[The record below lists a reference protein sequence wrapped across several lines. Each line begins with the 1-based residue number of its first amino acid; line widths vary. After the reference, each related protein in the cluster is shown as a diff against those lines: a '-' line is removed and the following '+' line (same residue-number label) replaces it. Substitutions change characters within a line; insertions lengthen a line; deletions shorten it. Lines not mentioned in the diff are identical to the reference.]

1 MSDMDTIAAVATPP
15 GVSAVAI
22 IRISGN
28 RSVDIGRA
36 SFSPLHRAGQ
46 ATWSDRAPVGR
57 DRTARLHRGW
67 ITDPESGEKIDDAL
81 AVRFHAPTSYTGEDL
96 VELHVHGGAGVVATC
111 LALVVRLGARLA
123 GPGEFT
129 KRAFLNGRLDLA
141 QAEAVADLIAAES
154 ERASKAAAHRLA
166 GGVGAELRK
175 LRSELLDRLVEIEA
189 HLDYPDEVPEPD
201 TAMLAASVR
210 GQLQTVEQLLAG
222 SGAARVLRD
231 GIDCVIAG
239 PPNAG
244 KSSLLNALLQAERAI
259 VSDIPGTTRDIVE
272 DRVVVEGVVL
282 RLRDTAG
289 LRRTTD
295 TIEAEGVTR
304 AQRAISGA
312 QLVIAV
318 IDASKQLGAD
328 DEAALELTAG
338 TTRIVL
344 GNKLDIGS
352 RGLDALRMRDGKDVF
367 VAGSVH
373 WPDTIRELREAIA
386 RLGWGGALDGS
397 RALVANARHIEAL
410 TRARESLSHAEK
422 TLAQALPI
430 DLVSTDLRGAV
441 AAYGEVTGDTVTEEV
456 LDGIFAR
463 FCVGK

>member
-1 MSDMDTIAAVATPP
+1 
-15 GVSAVAI
+15 
-22 IRISGN
+22 
-28 RSVDIGRA
+28 
-36 SFSPLHRAGQ
+36 
-46 ATWSDRAPVGR
+46 
-57 DRTARLHRGW
+57 
-67 ITDPESGEKIDDAL
+67 
-81 AVRFHAPTSYTGEDL
+81 
-96 VELHVHGGAGVVATC
+96 
-111 LALVVRLGARLA
+111 VRLGARLA

-244 KSSLLNALLQAERAI
+244 KSSLLNALLRAERAI

-318 IDASKQLGAD
+318 IDASKELGAD

-352 RGLDALRMRDGKDVF
+352 RGLAALRMRDGKDVF

>member
-1 MSDMDTIAAVATPP
+1 
-15 GVSAVAI
+15 
-22 IRISGN
+22 
-28 RSVDIGRA
+28 
-36 SFSPLHRAGQ
+36 
-46 ATWSDRAPVGR
+46 
-57 DRTARLHRGW
+57 
-67 ITDPESGEKIDDAL
+67 
-81 AVRFHAPTSYTGEDL
+81 
-96 VELHVHGGAGVVATC
+96 
-111 LALVVRLGARLA
+111 
-123 GPGEFT
+123 
-129 KRAFLNGRLDLA
+129 
-141 QAEAVADLIAAES
+141 
-154 ERASKAAAHRLA
+154 
-166 GGVGAELRK
+166 
-175 LRSELLDRLVEIEA
+175 
-189 HLDYPDEVPEPD
+189 
-201 TAMLAASVR
+201 
-210 GQLQTVEQLLAG
+210 
-222 SGAARVLRD
+222 
-231 GIDCVIAG
+231 
-239 PPNAG
+239 
-244 KSSLLNALLQAERAI
+244 
-259 VSDIPGTTRDIVE
+259 
-272 DRVVVEGVVL
+272 
-282 RLRDTAG
+282 LRDTAG

-318 IDASKQLGAD
+318 IDASKELGAD

-373 WPDTIRELREAIA
+373 WPATIRELREAIA